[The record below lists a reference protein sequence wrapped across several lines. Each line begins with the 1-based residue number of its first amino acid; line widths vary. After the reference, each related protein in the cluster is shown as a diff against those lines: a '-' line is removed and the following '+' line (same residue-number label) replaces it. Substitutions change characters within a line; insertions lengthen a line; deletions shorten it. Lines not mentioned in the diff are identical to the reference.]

1 MNLRILVLIDA
12 FTYGGAQKVLLTLV
26 PEWVKVGCDIEV
38 VLIQDNARE
47 MQLKSLEDLG
57 VHIHRVSA
65 KNMFDFRAMARLIRL
80 AKKFK
85 PTHIQAHLYWAQIW
99 GVFARI
105 SVSGSRLFWVEHNTY
120 FNRTDSQWF
129 LYRIMAR
136 FAYQIISVSHE
147 VQKFLDSKNIGAS
160 EVILNPISH
169 QFKYQPEIEKTNTF
183 VFLGRLNDQKNPK
196 LAINAFEFSKVNKLI
211 NKDAKLVIG
220 GEGPLLG
227 SLRSFVLELDSRES
241 ITFTGQLTELQTV
254 NLLQS
259 SISLVSTS
267 EFEGFS
273 LVRVEALATGAT
285 VISTRTGGMM
295 GILTVSPNSDQLI
308 SGVILTEPEVIEIAK
323 AMSAVSDPVFWS
335 DISIYERVKASKR
348 HDPKKIADD
357 YLVSFNKTDLS
368 EDLG

>member
-1 MNLRILVLIDA
+1 MSPRILVLIDA

-26 PEWVKVGCDIEV
+26 PEWVKAGCAIEMI
-38 VLIQDNARE
+38 LIQDNARE

-57 VHIHRVSA
+57 VRIHRVSA
-65 KNMFDFRAMARLIRL
+65 KNMFDFQAMATLIKL

-99 GVFARI
+99 GVFARF
-105 SVSGSRLFWVEHNTY
+105 SVSGSRLYWVEHNTY
-120 FNRTDSQWF
+120 FNRSDSQWF
-129 LYRIMAR
+129 LYRNMAR
-136 FAYQIISVSHE
+136 FSHQIISVSHE
-147 VQKFLDSKNIGAS
+147 VQKFLDSKNIGPS
-160 EVILNPISH
+160 EVIFNPISH
-169 QFKYQPEIEKTNTF
+169 EFSYQSEVERTNTF

-196 LAINAFEFSKVNKLI
+196 LAISAFDFAKVNKLI
-211 NKDAKLVIG
+211 DKDAKLVMG
-220 GEGPLLG
+220 GEGPLLD
-227 SLRSFVLELDSRES
+227 SLRRYVYKLGSKES
-241 ITFTGQLTELQTV
+241 IIFAGQLTELQTAK
-254 NLLQS
+254 LLQS

-267 EFEGFS
+267 MFEGFS

-285 VISTRTGGMM
+285 VISTRTGGVM

-308 SGVILTEPEVIEIAK
+308 SGVILAEPEVVEIAK
-323 AMSAVSDPVFWS
+323 AMAAVSDPIFWS
-335 DISIYERVKASKR
+335 DFSIHERVKAAKR